1 MGYRWFV
8 ERAALEL
15 GLSGY
20 ARNLADGRVEVYVTG
35 MPERIDEIAARL
47 AVGPE
52 LADVRS
58 VNEIEAAV
66 EKKSGFRCY

>member
-1 MGYRWFV
+1 VGYRWFV
-8 ERAALEL
+8 ERAAREL

-20 ARNLADGRVEVYVTG
+20 ARNYVTG
-35 MPERIDEIAARL
+35 AADRIDQIAARL
-47 AVGPE
+47 ATGPE

-58 VNEIEAAV
+58 VNGMEAAV

>member
-1 MGYRWFV
+1 VGYRWFV
-8 ERAALEL
+8 ERAAREL

-35 MPERIDEIAARL
+35 AAERIDQIAARL
-47 AVGPE
+47 ATGPE

-58 VNEIEAAV
+58 VNGMEAAV
-66 EKKSGFRCY
+66 EKKRGFRCY